1 MQRVA
6 GEPRAHRPL
15 ALTCSLDSCAC
26 TLRVTLRCTQDPTV
40 AREQLFEA
48 LQTIESLGDAKQM
61 NPKLLDGLKL
71 LQSYQTIAGE
81 DSYGTDEAVRLYSFL
96 REHAV
101 EDYPE
106 LDTSKKE

>member
-1 MQRVA
+1 
-6 GEPRAHRPL
+6 
-15 ALTCSLDSCAC
+15 
-26 TLRVTLRCTQDPTV
+26 
-40 AREQLFEA
+40 
-48 LQTIESLGDAKQM
+48 M

-106 LDTSKKE
+106 LETPSSGKEE

>member
-1 MQRVA
+1 MRSQ
-6 GEPRAHRPL
+6 
-15 ALTCSLDSCAC
+15 LTCALASNLCTRAL
-26 TLRVTLRCTQDPTV
+26 TLRVAPRSVQDPTAV
-40 AREQLFEA
+40 REQLFEA

-106 LDTSKKE
+106 LETPSSGKEE